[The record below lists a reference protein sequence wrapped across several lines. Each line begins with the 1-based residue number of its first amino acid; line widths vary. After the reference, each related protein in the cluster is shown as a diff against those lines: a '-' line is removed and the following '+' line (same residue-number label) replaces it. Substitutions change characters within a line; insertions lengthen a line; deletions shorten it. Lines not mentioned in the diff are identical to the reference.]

1 MSPFAARPSSIAPQT
16 SNPIQASTAAID
28 MIPMTRKTAFMNL
41 SYPVVT
47 PPTHDG
53 LTRFYGKVPPVSVT
67 FGALV

>member
-41 SYPVVT
+41 FYPVET
-47 PPTHDG
+47 PPMHDG
-53 LTRFYGKVPPVSVT
+53 LTGC
-67 FGALV
+67 